1 MLNSINSLTGKRI
14 AIPESRQLDL
24 LAGLLK
30 KRGASVRRCPL
41 VAICDSPETDKII
54 GWIEGCIMQP
64 YDDLI
69 LLTGEGLKRLLGF
82 AQRCGRQDA
91 FIESLAQMCLITRG
105 PKPVQA
111 LKQIGLKPD
120 IVTKMPTTDGIIA
133 VLERMDLEQCRVA
146 VQLYADDP
154 NIKLVEY
161 LKSRNAM
168 VSTVA
173 PYRYAPDSDEQEI
186 AAMIDEI
193 VAGSIDAMA
202 FTSKPQLRRLLD
214 VAGKLG
220 RLPDLNNAMSRLV
233 VAAVGPLVAKSIREA
248 GWPVHV
254 MPESNYFMKPM
265 VTELAEKLNEI
276 K

>member
-1 MLNSINSLTGKRI
+1 VLNSKNILTGKRI
-14 AIPESRQLDL
+14 AVPESRQLDL
-24 LAGLLK
+24 LAGMLK

-54 GWIEGCIMQP
+54 GWIEGCITQP

-69 LLTGEGLKRLLGF
+69 LFTGEGLKRLLGF
-82 AQRCGRQDA
+82 AQRCGRRDA

-120 IVTKMPTTDGIIA
+120 IVAQTPTTDGVIA
-133 VLERMDLEQCRVA
+133 MLERMDLEHCRVA

-154 NIKLVEY
+154 NVKLVDY
-161 LKSRNAM
+161 LKNRNARI
-168 VSTVA
+168 STVA
-173 PYRYAPDSDEQEI
+173 PYRYAPDSDEQEV
-186 AAMIDEI
+186 AALINEI
-193 VAGSIDAMA
+193 VTGLIDAMA
-202 FTSKPQLRRLLD
+202 FTSQPQLKRLLD

-220 RLPDLNNAMSRLV
+220 RLPDLNNAMSRIV
-233 VAAVGPLVAKSIREA
+233 IAAVGPLVAQAIQAA

-265 VTELAEKLNEI
+265 VTELAEKLNES